1 MILGGKN
8 LNFKIDEKHFSPQ
21 CNHIDINY
29 QAKIIQQVKTD
40 LLKEFNNISL
50 TELEILSS
58 NIYDY
63 SYLIAHEVSKE
74 DVAEYFVAKNNSY
87 FESLTDIDKQN
98 MISSDNQKLKFSA
111 NLINKYIKLLRNSI
125 NSL

>member
-8 LNFKIDEKHFSPQ
+8 SNFKIDEKRFSTQ
-21 CNHIDINY
+21 YNYIDINN
-29 QAKIIQQVKTD
+29 QAEIVHKVKAD

-58 NIYDY
+58 SIYDY

-74 DVAEYFVAKNNSY
+74 DVAEYFVAKNSNY
-87 FESLTDIDKQN
+87 FKSLTDIDKQN
-98 MISSDNQKLKFSA
+98 MIPSDNQKLKFSST
-111 NLINKYIKLLRNSI
+111 LTNKYINLLRNM
-125 NSL
+125 